1 MSQTQNQNQQ
11 QAITTNKIDAWING
25 ETDLLP
31 EGENC
36 MAMSAAELEEEIRN
50 PERSPEE
57 RMFLAGVL
65 HARTYE
71 MAASASVL

>member
-1 MSQTQNQNQQ
+1 MSHNQNQQ
-11 QAITTNKIDAWING
+11 QSITTNKIDAWING
-25 ETDLLP
+25 ESDLLP

-36 MAMSAAELEEEIRN
+36 MAMSATELEEEIRN
-50 PERSPEE
+50 PARSPEE

-71 MAASASVL
+71 MAASPSAL